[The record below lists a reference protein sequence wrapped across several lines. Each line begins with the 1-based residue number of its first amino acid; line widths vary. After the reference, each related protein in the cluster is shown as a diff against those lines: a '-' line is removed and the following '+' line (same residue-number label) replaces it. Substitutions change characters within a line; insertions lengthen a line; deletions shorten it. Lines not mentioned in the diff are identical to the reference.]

1 MSSHPSQ
8 SLSERAMQIAE
19 QRFPELAARSGHAAY
34 KTTLQ
39 RTGAVVVK
47 TSEGQLVER
56 RADGSSTVLKQLP
69 VGKRVKPGMVL
80 RRGKSAD

>member
-8 SLSERAMQIAE
+8 SMSERAMQIAE
-19 QRFPELAARSGHAAY
+19 QRFPELAARSGHEAY
-34 KTTLQ
+34 KASLH
-39 RTGAVVVK
+39 RTGAAVVK

-56 RADGSSTVLKQLP
+56 RADGSTTVLKQLS

-80 RRGKSAD
+80 RRGKSAG